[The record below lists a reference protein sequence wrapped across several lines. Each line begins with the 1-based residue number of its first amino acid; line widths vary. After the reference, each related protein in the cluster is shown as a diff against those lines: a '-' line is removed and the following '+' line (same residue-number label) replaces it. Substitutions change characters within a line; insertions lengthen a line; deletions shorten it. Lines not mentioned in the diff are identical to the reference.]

1 MQCCFDGQ
9 GKAGTQ
15 LQRASATPAE
25 WMLNPLTRLGL
36 CWCTGAQ
43 LGQAQQLRRGGG
55 RGGGGLAI
63 SPKNLSCWCAG
74 AQFGQAQQLRRGGG
88 GGGGGRGHPRG
99 GGGGGRPGDGGAGGL
114 HPGAAPAGRPGQGA
128 HSARYISALHAVPQI
143 THARRLCGLFTA
155 RDT

>member
-43 LGQAQQLRRGGG
+43 TR
-55 RGGGGLAI
+55 
-63 SPKNLSCWCAG
+63 AG
-74 AQFGQAQQLRRGGG
+74 AAT
-88 GGGGGRGHPRG
+88 P
-99 GGGGGRPGDGGAGGL
+99 
-114 HPGAAPAGRPGQGA
+114 
-128 HSARYISALHAVPQI
+128 
-143 THARRLCGLFTA
+143 ARRRPRRAEG
-155 RDT
+155 